1 MILDM
6 NKPHKQVK
14 RTDQVAANQLI
25 NIQLNSTVKTEVAMA
40 GAGYTYADLKSRLL
54 ANSTSGIDRKAKGK
68 NYLLSSI
75 CVKSLL
81 ISCLLGIGLL
91 TVSCGSS
98 PKESADAQSQSP
110 GSKERGGA
118 TPVDVAIARTE
129 LLQKQLEYTG
139 NTTPFRI
146 VSLRS
151 QVEGRLLALNLDVG
165 DTVKLGQNVGQLDD
179 AILSTEL
186 KQAEA
191 ELAALKSEVARAN
204 NQVSNARADVERARL
219 EVVQAQADSERQQ
232 RLFKAGAIAEQTA
245 QQARTQ
251 AKTAAQALRAAQEQ
265 VRTEQQAVAAAQGR
279 VFAQQALVAQTKER
293 RSYARLTSPITGVV
307 TEKVTEPGNFLQA
320 GNEVVKIGDFNRVK
334 VVVQVSE
341 LELAQI
347 QVGQSV
353 QVRLDAFPKETLMG
367 RVTRI
372 SPAADA
378 TARLIPVEV
387 VISNAQG
394 KIGSGL
400 LARVNFE
407 NQTQQRVVV
416 PQAAIQK
423 QAQNNNSKTTGKN
436 QQSSAAP
443 NAANTAG
450 AENPAGTLFVVKDT
464 EGKAKV
470 AARAVTL
477 GKRTDGKVEILSG
490 LQSGERY
497 VVRSGKPLKDG
508 ETVRLSILSETAEA
522 APRGNSKLKIQ
533 N

>member
-1 MILDM
+1 MILDT

-14 RTDQVAANQLI
+14 MKDHGVANQLI
-25 NIQLNSTVKTEVAMA
+25 NIQLDSFVNSEVAS
-40 GAGYTYADLKSRLL
+40 ADLKSRLL
-54 ANSTSGIDRKAKGK
+54 ANSTNSTGGKAKGE
-68 NYLLSSI
+68 NYFFFSTS
-75 CVKSLL
+75 VRSLL
-81 ISCLLGIGLL
+81 IPCLVGIGLL
-91 TVSCGSS
+91 TASCGSL
-98 PKESADAQSQSP
+98 PKESAGAQSQQP
-110 GSKERGGA
+110 GAGERGSA
-118 TPVDVAIARTE
+118 TPVDVAIARTDS
-129 LLQKQLEYTG
+129 LQTQPEYTG

-151 QVEGRLLALNLDVG
+151 QVEARLLALNLDVG

-179 AILSTEL
+179 AILLTEL

-191 ELAALKSEVARAN
+191 ELAALKSEVARAT

-232 RLFKAGAIAEQTA
+232 NLFKAGAIAEQTA

-251 AKTAAQALRAAQEQ
+251 AQTAAQALRAAQEQ

-279 VFAQQALVAQTKER
+279 VIAQQALVAQTKER

-307 TEKVTEPGNFLQA
+307 TEKVTEPGNLLQA
-320 GNEVVKIGDFNRVK
+320 GSEVLKIGDFNRVK

-353 QVRLDAFPKETLMG
+353 QVRLDAFPNETLMG

-387 VISNAQG
+387 VIPNTQG

-416 PQAAIQK
+416 PQTAIQK
-423 QAQNNNSKTTGKN
+423 QAGGNNSKSTGKTQTN
-436 QQSSAAP
+436 QQPSPSS
-443 NAANTAG
+443 NAANAAR
-450 AENPAGTLFVVKDT
+450 AENLTGTLFVVKDT
-464 EGKAKV
+464 EGKTKV
-470 AARAVTL
+470 ASRAVTL
-477 GKRTDGKVEILSG
+477 GKRADGKVEILSG

-497 VVRSGKPLKDG
+497 VVRSGQPLKDG
-508 ETVRLSILSETAEA
+508 DAVRLSILSETAESV
-522 APRGNSKLKIQ
+522 PQGN
-533 N
+533 

>member
-1 MILDM
+1 MILDT

-14 RTDQVAANQLI
+14 MKDPVVANQLI
-25 NIQLNSTVKTEVAMA
+25 NSQLDAVVKTEVP
-40 GAGYTYADLKSRLL
+40 TADFKSRLL
-54 ANSTSGIDRKAKGK
+54 ANSICSTGRKGKGK
-68 NYLLSSI
+68 NYFLCSTY
-75 CVKSLL
+75 VRSLL
-81 ISCLLGIGLL
+81 MSCLVAIGLL
-91 TVSCGSS
+91 TASCGSS

-110 GSKERGGA
+110 GNRERSST
-118 TPVDVAIARTE
+118 TPVDVAIARTD
-129 LLQKQLEYTG
+129 LLQKQPEYTG

-179 AILSTEL
+179 AILSTQL

-232 RLFKAGAIAEQTA
+232 NLFKAGAIAEQTA
-245 QQARTQ
+245 QQSRTQ

-265 VRTEQQAVAAAQGR
+265 VRTEQQAVAAAEGR
-279 VFAQQALVAQTKER
+279 VLAQQALVAQTKER

-307 TEKVTEPGNFLQA
+307 TEKATEPGNLLQA

-347 QVGQSV
+347 QLGQSV
-353 QVRLDAFPKETLMG
+353 EVRLDAFPKETLIG

-378 TARLIPVEV
+378 IARLIPVEV
-387 VISNAQG
+387 VIPNAQG

-416 PQAAIQK
+416 PQTAIQK
-423 QAQNNNSKTTGKN
+423 QAGSNNSKSIGK
-436 QQSSAAP
+436 SSSPA
-443 NAANTAG
+443 NAVNTAE
-450 AENPAGTLFVVKDT
+450 AENPAGTLFVVKETD
-464 EGKAKV
+464 GKVKV

-477 GKRTDGKVEILSG
+477 GKRADGKVEILSG
-490 LQSGERY
+490 LRSGERY
-497 VVRSGKPLKDG
+497 VVRSGQPLKDG
-508 ETVRLSILSETAEA
+508 DAVRLSIISETADVSPKE
-522 APRGNSKLKIQ
+522 N
-533 N
+533 

>member
-1 MILDM
+1 MILDR
-6 NKPHKQVK
+6 NKPHKQAK
-14 RTDQVAANQLI
+14 ISSLAAANQVI
-25 NIQLNSTVKTEVAMA
+25 NTKLNSVMKTDMAVADVKNSFDTKV
-40 GAGYTYADLKSRLL
+40 SSPL
-54 ANSTSGIDRKAKGK
+54 ASK
-68 NYLLSSI
+68 
-75 CVKSLL
+75 LL
-81 ISCLLGIGLL
+81 IPCLLGIGLL
-91 TVSCGSS
+91 TANCGAL
-98 PKESADAQSQSP
+98 PKEEAADAQSQSP
-110 GSKERGGA
+110 GSGQRSGA
-118 TPVDVAIARTE
+118 TAVDAAIARTDT
-129 LLQKQLEYTG
+129 LQTQPEYTG

-151 QVEGRLLALNLDVG
+151 QVEARLLALNLDVG
-165 DTVKLGQNVGQLDD
+165 DAVKLGQNVGRLDD

-191 ELAALKSEVARAN
+191 ELAALKSEVARAT

-279 VFAQQALVAQTKER
+279 VLAQQALVAQTKER
-293 RSYARLTSPITGVV
+293 RSYTRLVSPIAGVV
-307 TEKVTEPGNFLQA
+307 TEKVTEPGNLLQA
-320 GNEVVKIGDFNRVK
+320 GNEVLKIGDFSRVK

-353 QVRLDAFPKETLMG
+353 QVRLDAFPKEVLIG

-378 TARLIPVEV
+378 TARLIPIEV
-387 VISNAQG
+387 VIPNTQG

-400 LARVNFE
+400 LARVNFQ

-416 PQAAIQK
+416 PQTAIQK
-423 QAQNNNSKTTGKN
+423 QAGAAKAAQKEQEN
-436 QQSSAAP
+436 SSA
-443 NAANTAG
+443 
-450 AENPAGTLFVVKDT
+450 TLFVVKDT
-464 EGKAKV
+464 DGKTKV
-470 AARAVTL
+470 ATRAVTL
-477 GKRTDGKVEILSG
+477 GQKADGKVEILSG
-490 LQSGERY
+490 LQAGERY
-497 VVRSGKPLKDG
+497 VVRSGKPLKEGD
-508 ETVRLSILSETAEA
+508 TVSLSILSE
-522 APRGNSKLKIQ
+522 KQ
-533 N
+533 

>member
-1 MILDM
+1 MILDR
-6 NKPHKQVK
+6 NKPHKQAK
-14 RTDQVAANQLI
+14 ISPLAAANQVI
-25 NIQLNSTVKTEVAMA
+25 DTQLNSVMKADVAVADVK
-40 GAGYTYADLKSRLL
+40 
-54 ANSTSGIDRKAKGK
+54 NSFDTKV
-68 NYLLSSI
+68 SSSFASI
-75 CVKSLL
+75 LL
-81 ISCLLGIGLL
+81 IPCVLGIGLL
-91 TVSCGSS
+91 TANCGTL
-98 PKESADAQSQSP
+98 PKEEVADAQSQSP
-110 GSKERGGA
+110 GSGQRGGA
-118 TPVDVAIARTE
+118 TAVDVAIARTDT
-129 LLQKQLEYTG
+129 LQAQREYTG

-151 QVEGRLLALNLDVG
+151 QVEARLLALNLDVG
-165 DTVKLGQNVGQLDD
+165 DAVKLGQNIGRLDD

-186 KQAEA
+186 KQTEA
-191 ELAALKSEVARAN
+191 ELAALKSEVARAT

-251 AKTAAQALRAAQEQ
+251 AQTAAQALRAAQEQ

-279 VFAQQALVAQTKER
+279 VLAQQALVAQTKER
-293 RSYARLTSPITGVV
+293 RSYTRLVSPITGLV
-307 TEKVTEPGNFLQA
+307 TQRVTEPGNLLQA
-320 GNEVVKIGDFNRVK
+320 GNEVLKIGDFNRVK

-353 QVRLDAFPKETLMG
+353 QVRLDAFPKEALIG

-387 VISNAQG
+387 LIPNTQG

-416 PQAAIQK
+416 PQTAIQK
-423 QAQNNNSKTTGKN
+423 QAGAAKAAGKE
-436 QQSSAAP
+436 Q
-443 NAANTAG
+443 
-450 AENPAGTLFVVKDT
+450 ENPSGTLFVVKDT
-464 EGKAKV
+464 DGKTKV
-470 AARAVTL
+470 ATRAVTL
-477 GKRTDGKVEILSG
+477 GKRADSKVEILSG
-490 LQSGERY
+490 LQAGERY
-497 VVRSGKPLKDG
+497 VVRSGKPLKEGD
-508 ETVRLSILSETAEA
+508 TVSLSILSE
-522 APRGNSKLKIQ
+522 K
-533 N
+533 

>member
-1 MILDM
+1 MILEK

-14 RTDQVAANQLI
+14 MKDPVVANQLI
-25 NIQLNSTVKTEVAMA
+25 IIQLDSVVKTEVA
-40 GAGYTYADLKSRLL
+40 TADFKSRLL
-54 ANSTSGIDRKAKGK
+54 ANSTCATGGKAKEE
-68 NYLLSSI
+68 NSFFSSTS
-75 CVKSLL
+75 VRSLL
-81 ISCLLGIGLL
+81 ISCLVAIGLL
-91 TVSCGSS
+91 TASCGSS

-110 GSKERGGA
+110 GNKERSRV
-118 TPVDVAIARTE
+118 TPVDVAIARTD
-129 LLQKQLEYTG
+129 LLQKSPEYTG

-151 QVEGRLLALNLDVG
+151 QVEGSLLALNLDVG
-165 DTVKLGQNVGQLDD
+165 DRVKLGQNVGQLDD
-179 AILSTEL
+179 AILSTQL

-232 RLFKAGAIAEQTA
+232 KLFKAGAIAEQTA
-245 QQARTQ
+245 QKARTQ
-251 AKTAAQALRAAQEQ
+251 SKTAAQALRAAQEQ

-279 VFAQQALVAQTKER
+279 VLAQQALVAQTKER
-293 RSYARLTSPITGVV
+293 RSYARLTSPITGIV
-307 TEKVTEPGNFLQA
+307 TEKVTEPGNLLQA

-347 QVGQSV
+347 EVGQSV
-353 QVRLDAFPKETLMG
+353 QVRLDAFPNETLIG

-378 TARLIPVEV
+378 IARLIPVEV
-387 VISNAQG
+387 VIPNAQG

-416 PQAAIQK
+416 SQTAIQK
-423 QAQNNNSKTTGKN
+423 QTGNKNSQGIGETQTNVQQNSSPPNTSGIAEANS
-436 QQSSAAP
+436 QDRS
-443 NAANTAG
+443 
-450 AENPAGTLFVVKDT
+450 GTIFVVKDT
-464 EGKAKV
+464 EGKTKV
-470 AARAVTL
+470 TTRAVMF
-477 GKRTDGKVEILSG
+477 GKRADGRVEILSG
-490 LQSGERY
+490 LQAGERY
-497 VVRSGKPLKDG
+497 VVRSGKPLKEGD
-508 ETVRLSILSETAEA
+508 TVSLSILSE
-522 APRGNSKLKIQ
+522 KQ
-533 N
+533 